1 MTRYPGRE
9 ENSMSKTLSDFIT
22 YTDPKLERK
31 YAKKRIPINELL
43 EAYIEKK
50 VDFHGDVYEMLSH
63 RADLTDEGFSTA
75 LKSQLSFIVNRLLP
89 EVVLHTQHQDKRI
102 VREHYN
108 RGNDFF
114 GFFLGPRM
122 VYTSGF
128 YLDGD
133 DSLEKAQDQKMQL
146 ICEKLLLEP
155 TDRYMDIGSGWG
167 TLVMHAAREFG
178 ADATGITISEEQA
191 QFSSD
196 RIETAGLADKA
207 RINVMDYRDIPKEKF
222 NKISCV
228 EMAEHVGSK
237 NFRTYMHQLYDLL
250 EDDGLL
256 YLQMAGPKVD
266 GRKENLGFGL
276 FMAKY
281 IFPGADA
288 ARKLT
293 WITDHLEAAGF
304 EVHSVENVGI
314 HYSVTLKQW
323 YDNWL
328 SNEEAVLEAYGE
340 WWFRLWSFFLA
351 WASLVAKE
359 GQSTCFQIL
368 CNKNTRSLDR
378 KMFFGSRG
386 LGERTENT
394 TLGQAHDKA
403 EAAR

>member
-1 MTRYPGRE
+1 MATAL
-9 ENSMSKTLSDFIT
+9 TDFVSFKN
-22 YTDPKLERK
+22 PKMERK
-31 YAKKRIPINELL
+31 FANKRIPINDLL
-43 EAYIEKK
+43 EAFIEKD
-50 VDFHGDVYEMLSH
+50 VDFHGDVYEMLTH

-75 LKSQLSFIVNRLLP
+75 LWSQLDFVVNRLLP
-89 EVVLHTQHQDKRI
+89 EVVLHTKRQDKRI

-128 YLDGD
+128 YLDAD

-146 ICEKLLLEP
+146 ICEKLLLKQ

-167 TLVMHAAREFG
+167 TLVIHAAREFG
-178 ADATGITISEEQA
+178 VDATGITISEEQA
-191 QFSSD
+191 KFATD
-196 RIETAGLADKA
+196 RIETADLADKA

-222 NKISCV
+222 DKISCV

-250 EDDGLL
+250 DDDGLL

-328 SNEEAVLEAYGE
+328 ANEEAVMEAYGE

-368 CNKNTRSLDR
+368 CNKNTRNMDR
-378 KMFFGSRG
+378 KVFFGARG

-394 TLGQAHDKA
+394 TLGQAHNKA
-403 EAAR
+403 EAAQ

>member
-1 MTRYPGRE
+1 
-9 ENSMSKTLSDFIT
+9 MSKTLSDFIT
-22 YTDPKLERK
+22 YKDKKLERK
-31 YAKKRIPINELL
+31 YANKKIPINELL
-43 EAYIEKK
+43 EGYIEGKI
-50 VDFHGDVYEMLSH
+50 DFDGDVYEMLSH
-63 RADLTDEGFSTA
+63 RETLTDEGFSSA
-75 LKSQLSFIVNRLLP
+75 FWSQFGFIFNRLLP
-89 EVVLHTQHQDKRI
+89 EVVLHTKSQDKRI

-114 GFFLGPRM
+114 EFFLGHRM

-128 YLDGD
+128 YLNED

-146 ICEKLLLEP
+146 ICEKLLLKS

-178 ADATGITISEEQA
+178 VDATGITISEEQA
-191 QFSSD
+191 KFATD
-196 RIETAGLADKA
+196 RIEKAGLSDQA
-207 RINVMDYRDIPKEKF
+207 RINIMDYRDIPKEKF

-256 YLQMAGPKVD
+256 FLQMAGPKVN

-293 WITDHLEAAGF
+293 WISDHLEAAGF
-304 EVHSVENVGI
+304 EIHSVENVGN

-328 SNEEAVLEAYGE
+328 SNEDAVMEAYGD

-368 CNKNTRSLDR
+368 CNKNTRKMDR
-378 KMFFGSRG
+378 EVFFGGSE
-386 LGERTENT
+386 LGERAQNT
-394 TLGQAHDKA
+394 TLATCHERA
-403 EAAR
+403 EAAFAASDKKKEAAV

>member
-1 MTRYPGRE
+1 
-9 ENSMSKTLSDFIT
+9 MSKTLSDFIT

-31 YAKKRIPINELL
+31 YAKKQIPINELL

-63 RADLTDEGFSTA
+63 REQLTDEGFSTA
-75 LKSQLSFIVNRLLP
+75 LKSQLSFVVNRLLP
-89 EVVLHTQHQDKRI
+89 EVVLHTKRQDKRI

-146 ICEKLLLEP
+146 ICEKLLLKP

-191 QFSSD
+191 QFSTD
-196 RIETAGLADKA
+196 RIEPAGLADKA